1 MALLY
6 NKMQLFARS
15 FIEKLPGY
23 RLSKGFFYILMVL
36 LPIQTG
42 KAYFSRE
49 SFYFGYHSFYNTFFL
64 YLTDIL
70 IFGLIVAWLC
80 EILLFSRETA
90 TKQGNITHRIYT
102 SFKQDRIY
110 QILGVFWLISAI
122 SLIFSRPP
130 AGEAGEIS
138 LNLYGL
144 AKISEFILLFVY
156 VKQNVNLSRERFRI
170 FWLILATIFS
180 QAVIGIAQ
188 YLSQNS
194 LGLKLLGEE
203 FLRPG
208 LKGVAEFVS
217 HGIAN
222 PRLYDIFPY
231 LRPISDL
238 TINIRAYGTLP
249 HPNVLAG
256 LLFLGLIINI
266 YLLYGNISPASP
278 AGRRE
283 RFVKKL
289 VLSVFWVTITT
300 GLVVTFSRLAWVI
313 SFLAILLFAFMITKF
328 RAKEQFLMKTGK
340 LDYNAR
346 LYRPERVFFIVI
358 LLLISAAINLFVF
371 RAQIKDRFVGV
382 DLVGLAADNY
392 STAESIDNRQMFNGI
407 AWSMI
412 KDNLILGVGVRNF
425 VVRMDDYSGGDR
437 LLPYFHQPVHNIYL
451 LIAAEGGIAT
461 LALFFVS
468 LFYIVRRALHEGGGG
483 PMFNYTLFIIFFGFL
498 FWGLFDHYFWT
509 IQQGSLAF
517 WMVAGLLA
525 NKK

>member
-110 QILGVFWLISAI
+110 QILG
-122 SLIFSRPP
+122 
-130 AGEAGEIS
+130 
-138 LNLYGL
+138 
-144 AKISEFILLFVY
+144 
-156 VKQNVNLSRERFRI
+156 I

-371 RAQIKDRFVGV
+371 GAQIKDRFVGV

-517 WMVAGLLA
+517 WMVAG
-525 NKK
+525 